1 MSDPCEG
8 QMQTVANLQ
17 ASLSVLLADAAI
29 LSAQLNQKQL
39 EIQSTQ
45 SMLTSAQMA
54 LWACRQ
60 ANP

>member
-1 MSDPCEG
+1 
-8 QMQTVANLQ
+8 MQTVANLQ
-17 ASLSVLLADAAI
+17 ATLS
-29 LSAQLNQKQL
+29 QLIAEATTLTNDLNAKNQA
-39 EIQSTQ
+39 IQSAQ